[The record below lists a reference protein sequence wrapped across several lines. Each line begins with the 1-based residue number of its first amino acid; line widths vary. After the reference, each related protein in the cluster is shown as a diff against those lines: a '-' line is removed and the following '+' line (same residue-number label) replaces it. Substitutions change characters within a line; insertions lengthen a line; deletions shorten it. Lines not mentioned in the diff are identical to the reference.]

1 MLNWNNFII
10 NQSQRRQKSHNIKVW
25 TKELPDLTY
34 LKLWILINEDWHML
48 GRSLKNLKQVWNIK
62 CKKLNS
68 DR

>member
-34 LKLWILINEDWHML
+34 LKLWILINEDWHMAHAMKEL
-48 GRSLKNLKQVWNIK
+48 EKPKASVRS
-62 CKKLNS
+62 
-68 DR
+68 